1 MHKQMC
7 QKIAQLTKVVHRL
20 NVTNQTHQEELE
32 KRERLHVEELLYIT
46 NDFHQKLEC
55 VASDLKMK
63 DESLAELVRSKERMQ
78 CQRAKERN
86 EFKIKLHDVTTD
98 LTSKHV
104 AELNHLR
111 NDYNEIENRSLLF
124 DRKMDEMNC
133 RYKDRESV
141 LATKMMNIQTKGAEE
156 KKQFEQEIRNLTA
169 HHEEEMV
176 KLSHEAK
183 DAMLTTKTELE
194 SKCDS
199 MLTSAKT
206 ELESK
211 HESMIKSADA
221 RFENILADKEVQEQ
235 ESKEYIKQL
244 HEDIK
249 DMECQLKQSERIL
262 RQSNQE
268 MSEEKM
274 LLLSQFK
281 ALEQRLHE
289 KELEAGKIINE
300 LGETKVEVEQLQ
312 TKNVKLKR
320 EIHVLVHCNSSLVT
334 EKKSAELELK
344 RSSREWHDHTMTLS
358 LILIELRNCRDEAI
372 REIFNLK
379 VSLED
384 WKVIVVEL
392 RASNN
397 ALKRDFISKTKDAS
411 RAMLVLKEEGRQL
424 FANSVKESQE
434 RSLKIEREHELRM
447 KEMKLSHNQDIRKA
461 ANDAEYQHQETTKQ
475 FEVKI
480 AMLDKDS
487 AAFKEEAHRKI
498 QFLNNEMNSIIE
510 NSRLEQEAY
519 SFRQRECKKQW
530 EETIVNERTEH
541 EKRELEL
548 ISRHSTELEDCKKA
562 LHSTHKAQISI
573 LTAQYN
579 SERCRYDKSYETL
592 SCDLVQHK
600 KEAEDRLK
608 EHQSACDANTQLLQS
623 EIAKERKI
631 NGEWSQQLHL
641 CKEAL
646 GAEISRM
653 KAEMSHI
660 KITNNDYAVRV
671 EELNVNI
678 ARLETAKEA
687 DVVECQELQTEL
699 ILSRELLRQMDDK
712 HNVEMKDVVSKH
724 CNEVS
729 FLKKSMMQQHQ
740 DREEEW
746 NQSNRDISSKLLQVE
761 IGAKDLESEKRQ
773 MAHDIQCLKKQLSEN
788 STNYDSQLANTKKQM
803 EALVVDMQMKEDILK
818 TQMRTFYESELDNLS
833 AQLGMAK
840 SDLKQ
845 CQDTLRSNRHP
856 ADVEKLKSL
865 AEELAACEES
875 AKKSTMKMIYY
886 KNELKN
892 REENFNSR
900 FGHSKHQ
907 KVGVMPTL
915 LNHRPSTSTASRV
928 ANVRPR
934 RSTQRT
940 SFPKIM

>member
-7 QKIAQLTKVVHRL
+7 QKIAQLTKVVNRL
-20 NVTNQTHQEELE
+20 NVANQTHQEELE
-32 KRERLHVEELLYIT
+32 KRESLHVVEILYIT

-63 DESLAELVRSKERMQ
+63 DESLAELVRSKDRIQ

-86 EFKIKLHDVTTD
+86 EFKIKLRDVTTT

-111 NDYNEIENRSLLF
+111 NDYNEIVNRSLLF
-124 DRKMDEMNC
+124 DRKMDETNC

-141 LATKMMNIQTKGAEE
+141 LAAKVMNIQTKGAEE
-156 KKQFEQEIRNLTA
+156 KKQFEQEIRKLTA
-169 HHEEEMV
+169 HHEEKLV
-176 KLSHEAK
+176 QLSHEAK

-194 SKCDS
+194 SKYDS

-206 ELESK
+206 DFESK
-211 HESMIKSADA
+211 YESMIKSADA
-221 RFENILADKEVQEQ
+221 RFENFIADKEVQEQ

-249 DMECQLKQSERIL
+249 DVECQSKQSESIL

-268 MSEEKM
+268 MSEAKM

-289 KELEAGKIINE
+289 KELEAGEIINE

-312 TKNVKLKR
+312 TQNVKLKR
-320 EIHVLVHCNSSLVT
+320 EIDVLVHRNSSLVA
-334 EKKSAELELK
+334 EKRSAELELK
-344 RSSREWHDHTMTLS
+344 RSSREWHEHTMTLS
-358 LILIELRNCRDEAI
+358 LMLIELRNCRDEAI
-372 REIFNLK
+372 CDIYNLK

-384 WKVIVVEL
+384 SKVIVVEL
-392 RASNN
+392 RASNT
-397 ALKRDFISKTKDAS
+397 ALERDLISKTKEAG
-411 RAMLVLKEEGRQL
+411 RAILVLKEESRQL
-424 FANSVKESQE
+424 FANSVKKSQE
-434 RSLKIEREHELRM
+434 RLLKIERHHELRM
-447 KEMKLSHNQDIRKA
+447 KEMKLRHNQDIRKA
-461 ANDAEYQHQETTKQ
+461 ADDAEYQHQETSKQ

-480 AMLDKDS
+480 AMLDKNS
-487 AAFKEEAHRKI
+487 TAFKEEAHHKI

-510 NSRLEQEAY
+510 KSRLEHETC
-519 SFRQRECKKQW
+519 SSRQRECKKQW
-530 EETIVNERTEH
+530 EETSANERTEH
-541 EKRELEL
+541 DMRELEL

-562 LHSTHKAQISI
+562 LHSTHKDQISI
-573 LTAQYN
+573 MTVQHN
-579 SERCRYDKSYETL
+579 SERYRYEESYETL

-600 KEAEDRLK
+600 KEAKNRLK
-608 EHQSACDANTQLLQS
+608 EYQSSCDAKSQLLQS
-623 EIAKERKI
+623 EIANERKT
-631 NGEWSQQLHL
+631 NVEWSQQLHL

-646 GAEISRM
+646 GADISRM

-678 ARLETAKEA
+678 ARLEIAKEA
-687 DVVECQELQTEL
+687 DVVECQRLQTEL

-712 HNVEMKDVVSKH
+712 HNLEMEDVVSKH
-724 CNEVS
+724 CNAVS
-729 FLKKSMMQQHQ
+729 FLKQSMMQQHQ

-761 IGAKDLESEKRQ
+761 IGAKDLELEKRQ
-773 MAHDIQCLKKQLSEN
+773 MANDIQCFKEQLSEN
-788 STNYDSQLANTKKQM
+788 STKYDSQIANTKKQM
-803 EALVVDMQMKEDILK
+803 KALVVDMQKKEDISK
-818 TQMRTFYESELDNLS
+818 EQMRAFYECELGNLS

-840 SDLKQ
+840 IDLKQ
-845 CQDTLRSNRHP
+845 CQDTLRTNRHP
-856 ADVEKLKSL
+856 ADVEKLMVL

-875 AKKSTMKMIYY
+875 AKKSTMKMTYY

-892 REENFNSR
+892 REENFNST
-900 FGHSKHQ
+900 FGHSKNQ
-907 KVGVMPTL
+907 NVGVMPTL